1 VPISAIGCKAK
12 IYLAS
17 NGKHCM
23 LHGLLTKRI
32 MSNKTRSILK
42 AIAVILVL
50 LAVLMELKIV
60 IIPAIAVYKFWIV
73 VIAFGL
79 MLVGSK

>member
-1 VPISAIGCKAK
+1 
-12 IYLAS
+12 
-17 NGKHCM
+17 
-23 LHGLLTKRI
+23 
-32 MSNKTRSILK
+32 MSSKTRSILK

-50 LAVLMELKIV
+50 LAVLMELKII

>member
-1 VPISAIGCKAK
+1 
-12 IYLAS
+12 
-17 NGKHCM
+17 
-23 LHGLLTKRI
+23 

-50 LAVLMELKIV
+50 LAVLIELKII
-60 IIPAIAVYKFWIV
+60 IIPAIAIYKFWIV

-79 MLVGSK
+79 MLLGSK

>member
-1 VPISAIGCKAK
+1 
-12 IYLAS
+12 
-17 NGKHCM
+17 
-23 LHGLLTKRI
+23 

-50 LAVLMELKIV
+50 LAVMMQIGWVSIV
-60 IIPAIAVYKFWIV
+60 AISVYKFWLV

-79 MLVGSK
+79 LLISSK

>member
-1 VPISAIGCKAK
+1 VYVVGVNDKP
-12 IYLAS
+12 
-17 NGKHCM
+17 
-23 LHGLLTKRI
+23 

-50 LAVLMELKIV
+50 LAVLMELKII

-79 MLVGSK
+79 MVVGSK

>member
-1 VPISAIGCKAK
+1 
-12 IYLAS
+12 
-17 NGKHCM
+17 
-23 LHGLLTKRI
+23 

-50 LAVLMELKIV
+50 LAVLMEMKVV

-79 MLVGSK
+79 MLIGSK